1 MLDRKI
7 NKASSF
13 SPPCPHSTPS
23 RPGHAS
29 WQQRFLPG
37 QASPAARSGS
47 RGVPELGSGRSAE
60 PPSLPPTREWVWNLN
75 CARLRQSPFSEPS
88 RGGRWFVFFSSY
100 FQDTNF
106 SWNQPDPTC

>member
-7 NKASSF
+7 NEASTF
-13 SPPCPHSTPS
+13 SPPWPHSTPS
-23 RPGHAS
+23 RPGHAP
-29 WQQRFLPG
+29 WQRWFLPG
-37 QASPAARSGS
+37 RAPPAARSS
-47 RGVPELGSGRSAE
+47 SLSVLERGLGSSTE
-60 PPSLPPTREWVWNLN
+60 PPSLLPIASGAGASAEPGAAQN
-75 CARLRQSPFSEPS
+75 PFSEAS